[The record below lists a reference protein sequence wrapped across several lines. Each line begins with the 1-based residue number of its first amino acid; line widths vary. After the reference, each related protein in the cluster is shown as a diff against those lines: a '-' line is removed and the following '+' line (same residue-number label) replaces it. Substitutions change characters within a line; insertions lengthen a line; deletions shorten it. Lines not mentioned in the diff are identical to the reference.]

1 MEQKPI
7 RATELKVEITD
18 EFKKLDKE
26 TQAKIVKELNKS
38 LVNDR
43 DYDSFFNALN
53 EYFKKNNVDFM
64 EKINNVDDKQL
75 LYVFL
80 SMTLKIAYGKPE

>member
-7 RATELKVEITD
+7 RATELKVDITD

-26 TQAKIVKELNKS
+26 TQAKIIKELNKS
-38 LVNDR
+38 LLNDR

-64 EKINNVDDKQL
+64 EKINNVNDKQL

>member
-7 RATELKVEITD
+7 RATELKVDITD

-26 TQAKIVKELNKS
+26 TQAKIIKDLNKS
-38 LVNDR
+38 LINDR

-53 EYFKKNNVDFM
+53 EYFKQNNVDFT
-64 EKINNVDDKQL
+64 EKINNVDDKHL

-80 SMTLKIAYGKPE
+80 AMTLKIAYGKPE

>member
-1 MEQKPI
+1 MEKPI
-7 RATELKVEITD
+7 RASELKADITD

-26 TQAKIVKELNKS
+26 TQEKIIKELNKS
-38 LVNDR
+38 LLNDR
-43 DYDSFFNALN
+43 DYDSFFNVLN
-53 EYFKKNNVDFM
+53 EYFKQNNVDFM

>member
-7 RATELKVEITD
+7 RATELKVDITD

-26 TQAKIVKELNKS
+26 TQAKIIKDLNKS
-38 LVNDR
+38 LINDR

>member
-7 RATELKVEITD
+7 RATELKVDITD

>member
-7 RATELKVEITD
+7 IARELKVDITD

-26 TQAKIVKELNKS
+26 TQEKIIKELNKS
-38 LVNDR
+38 LLNDR
-43 DYDSFFNALN
+43 DLDSFFNVLN
-53 EYFKKNNVDFM
+53 EYFKKNNVDFA

>member
-7 RATELKVEITD
+7 RATELKVDITD

-26 TQAKIVKELNKS
+26 TQEKIIKDLNKS
-38 LVNDR
+38 LINDR

>member
-7 RATELKVEITD
+7 RATELKVDITD
-18 EFKKLDKE
+18 VFKKLDKE
-26 TQAKIVKELNKS
+26 TQAKIIKDLNKS
-38 LVNDR
+38 LINDR